1 MSNYG
6 SASQL
11 ATQIRREET
20 HVSLPLS
27 ATERYRELREL
38 CHDPRFFLFGPHF
51 SHLSLVRLVILKLE
65 FWLDILIY
73 GVRRALSAERRLS
86 V

>member
-11 ATQIRREET
+11 ATQVRREET

-27 ATERYRELREL
+27 ATERYRELRKL
-38 CHDPRFFLFGPHF
+38 CHDSRFFLFSPHV
-51 SHLSLVRLVILKLE
+51 SHLSLVRLDILRLV
-65 FWLDILIY
+65 FRLDILIY
-73 GVRRALSAERRLS
+73 GVRKAASAERRLS